1 MNFSFFLSLAA
12 CRTRSS
18 PGDTLPRPGVRRV
31 PRSTVFP
38 SAPAPLFKPGASS
51 WLHRLRRR
59 RPPLFADFPAT
70 MAGSDFSRPC
80 IIGFGL
86 PAFPMRAARYR
97 AASREIS
104 RFPCTER
111 GVRARVSDDAEP
123 AGYSR

>member
-1 MNFSFFLSLAA
+1 VNFSFFLSLAA

-38 SAPAPLFKPGASS
+38 SAPAPCSS
-51 WLHRLRRR
+51 QGQALGSIGSAGD

-80 IIGFGL
+80 IIGFGP
-86 PAFPMRAARYR
+86 PAFPMRAARCR